1 VKATRKTSDALA
13 AASMWCVK
21 IQSGGLTG
29 EDRVAF
35 DDWRQ
40 ADPKNQALVNEMLG
54 VWSALDEV
62 TSSPAMIDIRGD
74 ALRDFRKAQA
84 ASVAV
89 RFSRRRMWGSLAA
102 TLVLTGGSVWGWETL
117 HRDSY
122 KTLVGERRDVVLSD
136 GSRLALDSDTI
147 VEVKYAGGQ
156 RRLWLQQGRAKFSVA
171 KDPLH
176 PFSVTAGEKTVV
188 ATGTEFSVERV
199 AQQVRVVLYEGHVAV
214 LSGREDAPQ
223 RPSVRIDGQA
233 AGVSLSP
240 NQELV
245 TSQGSDRATVA
256 GVEPTHAGAW
266 EAGRLVFENEP
277 LGLAVARVNRYTQ
290 NKVRIGTL
298 RDPAVRVSGFYRAG
312 DTPAFVDGV
321 SAVSGLHYRVA
332 NGEYILESKEN

>member
-1 VKATRKTSDALA
+1 
-13 AASMWCVK
+13 
-21 IQSGGLTG
+21 
-29 EDRVAF
+29 
-35 DDWRQ
+35 
-40 ADPKNQALVNEMLG
+40 
-54 VWSALDEV
+54 
-62 TSSPAMIDIRGD
+62 
-74 ALRDFRKAQA
+74 
-84 ASVAV
+84 
-89 RFSRRRMWGSLAA
+89 MWGWQ
-102 TLVLTGGSVWGWETL
+102 TF
-117 HRDSY
+117 HRDTY
-122 KTLVGERRDVVLSD
+122 KTLIGERRDVVLSD
-136 GSRLALDSDTI
+136 GSRLALDSDTV

-156 RRLWLQQGRAKFSVA
+156 RRLWLQQGRAKFNVA